1 MDEADT
7 DQTRGEAVGFVRD
20 RFSHNNNIKPLRY
33 LKKDSNLIRFAL

>member
-20 RFSHNNNIKPLRY
+20 RFSHNNN
-33 LKKDSNLIRFAL
+33 KDFF